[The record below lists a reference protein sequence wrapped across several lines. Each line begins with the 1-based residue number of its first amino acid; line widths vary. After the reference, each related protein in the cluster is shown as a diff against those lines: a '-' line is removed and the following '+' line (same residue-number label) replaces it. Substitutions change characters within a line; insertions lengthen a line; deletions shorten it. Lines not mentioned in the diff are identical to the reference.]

1 MAGEDSGSGAKDADY
16 DLGRGGGGGD
26 RGMMKVIEV
35 VERVVMVRV
44 SGAGSGS
51 AHHCDGVGG
60 SREGARNDRASGGS
74 SGDAEN
80 EQRWQ

>member
-1 MAGEDSGSGAKDADY
+1 M
-16 DLGRGGGGGD
+16 
-26 RGMMKVIEV
+26 IEV

-51 AHHCDGVGG
+51 AYHCGGVGG
-60 SREGARNDRASGGS
+60 SSEGARSDRAGGGG